1 MDWLVGQDHAALVS
15 VYERSQAAQ
24 MLSSDELMARHGIR
38 AEDITAEQAAPG
50 GLTVVDGVAVIEVKG
65 LLLEKASPLMSL
77 LGVANTGYSDI
88 RAAIAAAQSD
98 DNVESVQLRVDSP
111 GGQVRG
117 LTKTADAIAASEKGV
132 EAICEN
138 VCASAAYW
146 IASQADT
153 IEATSRADVFGS
165 VGVAFVATVDPAE
178 VTITSSG
185 APDKI
190 PDLTTAEG
198 VAVVRRQLDEKEAIF
213 FEAVAAGRRTTVEKV
228 AADFGRGAV
237 MTAALAMGAGMID
250 KISDTTQT
258 QDKDQMTT
266 ANSTSGV
273 RAALGLSK
281 DASHEL
287 IIETALAMKAGAE
300 RVPALE
306 ADLASSAELLTV
318 HKEQL
323 ATATARIEETAA
335 AAAAREKELF
345 IEKRDASIEAAIKDG
360 KITPAQVPSITAI
373 AKDPAGLEQV
383 EDMFKASANL
393 GLTKVTPGLTDPPKG
408 TTATSY
414 LDGYETAEDFSK
426 AAGVPIAFAKKKF
439 EEKNQ

>member
-1 MDWLVGQDHAALVS
+1 
-15 VYERSQAAQ
+15 
-24 MLSSDELMARHGIR
+24 
-38 AEDITAEQAAPG
+38 
-50 GLTVVDGVAVIEVKG
+50 
-65 LLLEKASPLMSL
+65 
-77 LGVANTGYSDI
+77 
-88 RAAIAAAQSD
+88 
-98 DNVESVQLRVDSP
+98 
-111 GGQVRG
+111 
-117 LTKTADAIAASEKGV
+117 
-132 EAICEN
+132 
-138 VCASAAYW
+138 
-146 IASQADT
+146 
-153 IEATSRADVFGS
+153 
-165 VGVAFVATVDPAE
+165 
-178 VTITSSG
+178 
-185 APDKI
+185 
-190 PDLTTAEG
+190 
-198 VAVVRRQLDEKEAIF
+198 
-213 FEAVAAGRRTTVEKV
+213 
-228 AADFGRGAV
+228 

-335 AAAAREKELF
+335 AAAAREEELF